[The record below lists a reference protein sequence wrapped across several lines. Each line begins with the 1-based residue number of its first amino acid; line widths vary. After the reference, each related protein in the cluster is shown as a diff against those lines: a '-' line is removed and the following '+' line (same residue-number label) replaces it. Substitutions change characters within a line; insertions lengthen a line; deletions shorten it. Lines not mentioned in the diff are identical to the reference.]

1 MPAST
6 DPSARRPGRSLGLR
20 LLAGVAF
27 LVLLALVLSPLRCS
41 HFIHDDLVSRD
52 LVRFL
57 GVRWHDAERNA
68 DTWTVD
74 WSDNDRRTRVRA
86 KGSIEFDPEET
97 RILAISP
104 GGYLEVESWEGHRDL
119 FLEIKGTRAGLE
131 RTWRVDGEE
140 GDDAEADIWLA
151 AALPEFFRHTG
162 YGAEARASAIL
173 ARAGVEG
180 LFTEIDLISS
190 DEIQAR
196 YYLAG
201 LGPEGEHPARMAR
214 FVERAGANL
223 ESDSALARFLRRASA
238 RSDFDAAAQVAA
250 VNAAAHIGSDSTQRR
265 LLTVLLERPGLTDE
279 AFAGMMAS
287 AAGISSDHDQAR
299 FLRSVIE
306 VRGPEVLAD
315 PAFGKAAETI
325 SSDTE
330 MRRLLQEAVETGEL
344 PVPGRLR
351 VLETSAGITSDT
363 EKRRLLVTFV
373 RTYPIEAP
381 VTGPFFTALLTVS
394 SDHEAGRV
402 LAALLEAEELER
414 ATLALSMET
423 AGETLTSD
431 TELARFLT
439 RVARAYP
446 LDEPLRAGYLAAM
459 TSLSSDHERERA
471 QEALDRNP
479 TP

>member
-27 LVLLALVLSPLRCS
+27 LVLLALVLSPFRCS
-41 HFIHDDLVSRD
+41 HFVHDDLLSRD

-57 GVRWHDAERNA
+57 GVRWHEAERNA

-74 WSDNDRRTRVRA
+74 WSDHDRRARVRA
-86 KGSIEFDPEET
+86 KGSIEFDPGET

-104 GGYLEVESWEGHRDL
+104 GGYLEMESREGHRDL
-119 FLEIKGTRAGLE
+119 FLEIKGTKAGLE

-151 AALPEFFRHTG
+151 AMLPEFFRHTG
-162 YGAEARASAIL
+162 YGAEARASAIV
-173 ARAGVEG
+173 AREGVEG
-180 LFTEIDLISS
+180 LFAEIDLIPSE
-190 DEIQAR
+190 EIQAR

-201 LGPEGEHPARMAR
+201 LGPEGEHPGRLAR
-214 FVERAGANL
+214 FVKRAGANL

-250 VNAAAHIGSDSTQRR
+250 VDAAAQIGSDSTKRR
-265 LLTVLLERPGLTDE
+265 LLTVLLERPGLTYE
-279 AFAGMMAS
+279 AFTGMMAT
-287 AAGISSDHDQAR
+287 ATGISSDHDQAR
-299 FLRSVIE
+299 FLGSVIE
-306 VRGPEVLAD
+306 VRGPGVLAD
-315 PAFGKAAETI
+315 PAFAKAAETI

-330 MRRLLQEAVETGEL
+330 MRRLLQKAVDTEDL
-344 PVPGRLR
+344 PVPARLAL
-351 VLETSAGITSDT
+351 LETGARITSDT
-363 EKRRLLVTFV
+363 EKRRLLVAFA
-373 RTYPIEAP
+373 RTYAVEAP
-381 VTGPFFTALLTVS
+381 VTAPFFAALRTMG

-414 ATLALSMET
+414 ATLVLSMDT
-423 AGETLTSD
+423 ARETLSSD
-431 TELARFLT
+431 TELSRFLT
-439 RVARAYP
+439 RVAGAYP

-471 QEALDRNP
+471 QKALDRNP